1 MLLALFYL
9 YFIPRRGPSPFGDAM
24 TSRAQNRPLPV
35 LPSRSTLRANPT
47 SDILFAYKILM
58 SYLGALTV
66 CFAKVPKAEGIGHSP
81 ALKAKAANKKSKVI

>member
-66 CFAKVPKAEGIGHSP
+66 CFAKVPKAEGDRSLTRTQSESRNRVGSGG
-81 ALKAKAANKKSKVI
+81 